1 MIEIRKVVF
10 TFIKKKKKESKQE
23 KEEIK
28 VVSFIQE
35 YHEAMILSRLLLK
48 Q

>member
-10 TFIKKKKKESKQE
+10 TFIKKKSKQE

-28 VVSFIQE
+28 VVSFIPVNYSKSINVQ
-35 YHEAMILSRLLLK
+35 
-48 Q
+48 